1 MLVTGA
7 LDDATVLMNQ
17 EIDAAVDA
25 LGPYAQRESGANL
38 VMWARTLARGI
49 ALKGAA

>member
-1 MLVTGA
+1 MT
-7 LDDATVLMNQ
+7 
-17 EIDAAVDA
+17 A
-25 LGPYAQRESGANL
+25 LGAYAAARLGANL